1 MNEQLREVPAGTE
14 GSSGHGAALLI
25 LIVAWIAAGFGLAG
39 SSVELFHLPLW
50 VWTAT
55 IGIWLFAIIGVKV
68 LTATVF
74 VDMSLD
80 DEDGEG
86 EVRHDK

>member
-1 MNEQLREVPAGTE
+1 ME
-14 GSSGHGAALLI
+14 
-25 LIVAWIAAGFGLAG
+25 F
-39 SSVELFHLPLW
+39 FHLPLW

-55 IGIWLFAIIGVKV
+55 IGIWLFAIIGVKI

-80 DEDGEG
+80 DSEE